1 MSQFIQ
7 VLIIEYSN
15 GRNVY
20 ACESAEVAHRELHQ
34 YVKDNW
40 GAEMDTPI
48 PEDEDEAIEEYFD
61 AMSYTESY
69 AIESCAVIT

>member
-20 ACESAEVAHRELHQ
+20 ACESAEVAHRELHL

-40 GAEMDTPI
+40 PNEMDTPM
-48 PEDEDEAIEEYFD
+48 PDDEDEAIEEYFD
-61 AMSYTESY
+61 SMSASESY
-69 AIESCAVIT
+69 VIESCAVIT

>member
-7 VLIIEYSN
+7 VLIIKNSESEI
-15 GRNVY
+15 VS

-40 GAEMDTPI
+40 GAEMDTPM
-48 PEDEDEAIEEYFD
+48 PDDEDEAIEEYFD
-61 AMSYTESY
+61 TMSYTESY
-69 AIESCAVIT
+69 VIESCAVIT